1 MWDKLSSLSIRTR
14 VPRITDWKVGSTAG
28 LSFSTGGYLIAVHS
42 GMNGNAL
49 GYFVLPEVYLVS
61 IESIAPFR
69 SSITEQSRQVARVR
83 SRFAPVARVRSRF
96 APVARV
102 RSRFAPVA
110 RVRSRFA
117 PVARVR
123 SRFAPKGQSHGS
135 PGQRPGDQKTKN
147 VEALKGRNRQG
158 PAMPQSLSV
167 NFVHL

>member
-117 PVARVR
+117 P
-123 SRFAPKGQSHGS
+123 KGQSHGS